1 MLLQS
6 RFVGYRVRDL
16 NTGGNGMI
24 GQKIHRR
31 SLQKNRTL

>member
-16 NTGGNGMI
+16 NAGGNGMI
-24 GQKIHRR
+24 GQKN
-31 SLQKNRTL
+31 SSPKLAKE